1 MRPRGSPNHPS
12 RPFGRP
18 RVSSVLSEGGFWRL
32 LGLSRDALERSWAP
46 LGYPLG
52 AWGEHLG
59 RFGLMLVSQSGV
71 RRENSEKLEFDD
83 RLNENA
89 MFLRPQGFQ
98 NKTKMVPKLANR
110 RKKSR
115 EEAKREQ
122 RVPWEP
128 SRPAWGRFPSI
139 SSSSGGGSGGREGG
153 DSFDDKPG

>member
-1 MRPRGSPNHPS
+1 MRPEAPNSTPGDLLDAQGCPPSAPGMVFGGSWGSP
-12 RPFGRP
+12 GTL
-18 RVSSVLSEGGFWRL
+18 LSAPGL
-32 LGLSRDALERSWAP
+32 LWGAIW
-46 LGYPLG
+46 G
-52 AWGEHLG
+52 AWGKNFE
-59 RFGLMLVSQSGV
+59 RFGMSFVSQSGV

-83 RLNENA
+83 ALNENA

-98 NKTKMVPKLANR
+98 NKTKMVPTLANR

-139 SSSSGGGSGGREGG
+139 SSSSGGGRAGPGG
-153 DSFDDKPG
+153 

>member
-1 MRPRGSPNHPS
+1 MDAQGSPQCS
-12 RPFGRP
+12 RRVVFGGSWGSP
-18 RVSSVLSEGGFWRL
+18 GTLLSAPGL
-32 LGLSRDALERSWAP
+32 LWGAIW
-46 LGYPLG
+46 G
-52 AWGEHLG
+52 AWGKNFE
-59 RFGLMLVSQSGV
+59 RFGMIFVSQSGV

-83 RLNENA
+83 LLNENA